1 MMQNG
6 IIKWI
11 ATGLI
16 FSICMWYSKHKF
28 NFDYEIESDYLDSSV
43 YGYAIAMTIPTA
55 SLIYGACI
63 FSYLYLRKL
72 SAVKYFY
79 ALLITF
85 PIFLFLKTS
94 SRKLKNRLLHSN
106 FTSYILRSGMF
117 YFLQGINNTK
127 QYKRGLISVY
137 RIIFSNCNKRKI
149 IIYIWLKK
157 QLQLPIEF

>member
-1 MMQNG
+1 MKFPTLINNQTFSILSLLLSTIFLFCAYQNKKSTVEKMMQNG

-85 PIFLFLKTS
+85 PIFFILEDFIKKTQ
-94 SRKLKNRLLHSN
+94 K
-106 FTSYILRSGMF
+106 
-117 YFLQGINNTK
+117 
-127 QYKRGLISVY
+127 
-137 RIIFSNCNKRKI
+137 
-149 IIYIWLKK
+149 
-157 QLQLPIEF
+157 